1 MLSRLKMDV
10 AKMEGA
16 ILEAKSSS
24 AEFSLEEGR
33 SGTSFSGALKKAVK
47 PIAKMLKGLTR
58 GLTLRAKDGR
68 GPPERDQGRDG
79 KKPEVDI
86 IR

>member
-1 MLSRLKMDV
+1 MDV

-16 ILEAKSSS
+16 ILEATSFS
-24 AEFSLEEGR
+24 AVFSIEEGR
-33 SGTSFSGALKKAVK
+33 SGTSFRGALKKAVK

-58 GLTLRAKDGR
+58 GLTLRAKDIKE
-68 GPPERDQGRDG
+68 PPERYQGPDG

>member
-1 MLSRLKMDV
+1 MITGLRLQM
-10 AKMEGA
+10 
-16 ILEAKSSS
+16 I
-24 AEFSLEEGR
+24 EERR
-33 SGTSFSGALKKAVK
+33 SGTSFRGDLKKAVK

-58 GLTLRAKDGR
+58 SLTLRAKEGR
-68 GPPERDQGRDG
+68 GPPERDQGPDG